1 MERRTCE
8 SAIFLLDDYNIDST
22 RECGRIDG
30 IPGLGDTVPQASNVL
45 HRVPI
50 VWHSCL
56 RMPKVVETAGSGYEV
71 HMIGLP
77 DLMTD
82 DVKGLEQDLRN
93 RQRRMPIIVQK
104 EGRYL
109 RQVTCPD
116 ISD

>member
-1 MERRTCE
+1 M
-8 SAIFLLDDYNIDST
+8 
-22 RECGRIDG
+22 
-30 IPGLGDTVPQASNVL
+30 
-45 HRVPI
+45 
-50 VWHSCL
+50 
-56 RMPKVVETAGSGYEV
+56 VETAGSGYEV
-71 HMIGLP
+71 HMTGLP